1 MTEQRQL
8 LLYINKTAK
17 SRSLAGHA
25 AVISLCL
32 VLVCFAGCR
41 KKNGNVHPDPKTETT
56 TQTQAVTV
64 TEDNPLDFSTLN
76 LDGCYSGTVAGKYC
90 FVEIDRLN
98 NDSIEGRCYPVGQ
111 TAWAEAVPF
120 CIYRN
125 GNGYFYSSPDENREI
140 RFEVAIDSTSLNGE
154 FRFKRSLFSNDL
166 SLARYYAPEVHT
178 YPKSRLLKPQ
188 FEVAKRT
195 DVEYAKARGYWSSY
209 PIRDSRYMKMIS
221 ETMTKKTV
229 AKEIPLTMDIYC
241 PEHDTLKKHPLI
253 MFIHGGAFY
262 FGDKGS
268 EAMSGWCRHFA
279 SRGYVTASLNYR
291 MGFHLSGKSIHQCEY
306 NAIQDAHAAF
316 RYLTAHADAYGI
328 DTSALFVAGTSAGAI
343 MALNVAYLS
352 AATEIPFVR
361 QTNMTSKNGKLDAS
375 GNSLKN
381 KFRIR
386 GVANMW
392 GAVFD
397 TDMLENRKIPVISF
411 HGTADDIVPYEEGFP
426 MSKLKPNPSELLL
439 EKMYG
444 SASIHKKLDEL
455 RVYNEFYPIEGG
467 HHAPYQTRDGSLNQY
482 YYFIQ
487 DKMQRFFYRI
497 LEETGPIVRV
507 KGKTGTYKVND
518 ARVVSIDWQATGGYI
533 LHQEGNSV
541 EVVWRKDAPVHKLSA
556 VGMLDSGIPFDTA
569 IDVKE
574 QPEQ

>member
-1 MTEQRQL
+1 MTEQRPL
-8 LLYINKTAK
+8 LHNNNAAK
-17 SRSLAGHA
+17 SCCLAEHA
-25 AVISLCL
+25 AVIFLCL
-32 VLVCFAGCR
+32 ALVCFAGCR
-41 KKNGNVHPDPKTETT
+41 KKNGKVQLDPKAEKD

-76 LDGCYSGTVAGKYC
+76 LDGCYYGTVAGQYC
-90 FVEIDRLN
+90 FVEIDRQN

-111 TAWAEAVPF
+111 TAWTEAVPF

-125 GNGYFYSSPDENREI
+125 GKHYLYRDREQEREI
-140 RFEVAIDSTSLNGE
+140 RFEVTIDSTTLNGE
-154 FRFKRSLFSNDL
+154 FRFKRSLFPNAI
-166 SLARYYAPEVHT
+166 SLESYHAPEMHT
-178 YPKSRLLKPQ
+178 YPVSRLMKPQ
-188 FEVAKRT
+188 FEVSKRT
-195 DVEYAKARGYWSSY
+195 DVEYARARGYWSSY
-209 PIRDSRYMKMIS
+209 PIRDSRYMKMIC
-221 ETMTKKTV
+221 ETVTKKIV
-229 AKEIPLTMDIYC
+229 PKELPLTMDLYC

-279 SRGYVTASLNYR
+279 SLGYVTVSLNYR
-291 MGFHLSGKSIHQCEY
+291 MGFHLSGKSIRQCEY

-316 RYLTAHADAYGI
+316 RFLTAHADEYGI

-361 QTNMTSKNGKLDAS
+361 QTNMTDRNGKLDGS

-397 TDMLENRKIPVISF
+397 TDVLENRNIPVISF

-426 MSKLKPNPSELLL
+426 MSNLKLNPGETLL
-439 EKMYG
+439 EKMFG

-455 RVYNEFYPIEGG
+455 RVYNEFYPINGG
-467 HHAPYQTRDGSLNQY
+467 LHAPYQTRDGSLNQY

-487 DKMQRFFYRI
+487 DKMRCFFYRI
-497 LEETGPIVRV
+497 LDETAPIVRV
-507 KGKTGTYKVND
+507 KGEPGGYEVND
-518 ARVVSIDWQATGGYI
+518 ERVAIIDWEATGGFI
-533 LHQEGNSV
+533 LNQEGTRV
-541 EVVWRKDAPVHKLSA
+541 EVVWRKDAPVHTLSA
-556 VGMLDSGIPFDTA
+556 VGMLDSGIPFNTSIEVNEEA
-569 IDVKE
+569 E
-574 QPEQ
+574 R